1 MMDPS
6 DFQDIIRSVREFID
20 REVITREEEIEET
33 DAVPAFLRQSAA
45 EMGLFGYALPEEYGG
60 LGFSMVEEA
69 QLAFELRRTTPP
81 FRSMFGTNNSIP
93 RPTNANH
100 GTHEQ
105 KRRQLPP
112 PARGAVAGFPPP

>member
-69 QLAFELRRTTPP
+69 QLAFEPGRTTPP
-81 FRSMFGTNNSIP
+81 VPSMFGPHNRIP
-93 RPTNANH
+93 RQTLPH
-100 GTHEQ
+100 YGTHEP
-105 KRRQLPP
+105 KRRHPPP
-112 PARGAVAGFPPP
+112 PAGGAGAGVA